1 MGVTLPPVLVA
12 QSIAAVAVG
21 LLGVAGLAKVLS
33 PDPTVGALR
42 AVGLPAGRRLVR
54 GLGAGE
60 VVVAVTAV
68 LWTPAVMAAGLA
80 YVGFVGFTAVA
91 ARLDTPLRSCG
102 CFGRDETPSSPL
114 HVAFN
119 VVAAG
124 SLGVLAVSGTPLLP
138 ALPWPELVGFLAFA
152 GLGVY
157 AAYLLL
163 AVLPETLAA
172 ARA

>member
-1 MGVTLPPVLVA
+1 MLVA
-12 QSIAAVAVG
+12 QSLAAIAVG
-21 LLGVAGLAKVLS
+21 LLGLAGVAKFLS

-42 AVGLPAGRRLVR
+42 AVGIPAGRGLVR

-60 VVVAVTAV
+60 VVVAVAAV
-68 LWTPAVMAAGLA
+68 LWPPAVAAAGLA
-80 YVGFVGFTAVA
+80 YLGFVGFTAVA

-102 CFGRDETPSSPL
+102 CFGRDETPSTPL
-114 HVAFN
+114 HLVFN
-119 VVAAG
+119 GTAAG
-124 SLGVLAVSGTPLLP
+124 ALGVLAVTGTALLP
-138 ALPWPELVGFLAFA
+138 TLAWPELVGFGAFA

-172 ARA
+172 VRP